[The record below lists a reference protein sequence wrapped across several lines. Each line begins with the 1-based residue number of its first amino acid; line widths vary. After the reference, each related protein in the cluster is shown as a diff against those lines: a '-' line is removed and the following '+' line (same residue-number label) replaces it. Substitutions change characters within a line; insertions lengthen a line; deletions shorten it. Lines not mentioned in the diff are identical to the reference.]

1 MSYFWPIHYA
11 MLDETTVCFLLFPR
25 VHLMDLAGPVQ
36 VFYEASKLGAAPYY
50 VKFCGIDKEVMS
62 EQGLTL
68 GGMQHYQQVKLKKG
82 DFIFVPGIDF
92 KSFTE
97 GQMDRDIR
105 IVSPWL
111 RDHLSRG
118 IQIASVCSGSLVL
131 AAAGLLDRKKCTSHW
146 KCIDYM
152 AQKFPLTN
160 VQTDRLFVQD
170 GNVFSSAGM
179 ASGIDMALS
188 ILETQHG
195 PVLPAKVAREIVV
208 YMRRNNM
215 DHQQTIYLD
224 YRTHFNPSVHMV
236 QDYIISNPAK
246 NPGLEEL
253 AAIGNTSVRTL
264 TRSFKTATG
273 HTIIEF
279 KNAVKVELAR
289 TLIHNKSYT
298 MEKISSLCGF
308 QSVRH
313 LRRIWSR
320 QVGMSLTSYRSGAE
334 V

>member
-1 MSYFWPIHYA
+1 MQT
-11 MLDETTVCFLLFPR
+11 ETIVCFLLFPR

-36 VFYEASKLGAAPYY
+36 VFYEASRLGAAPYK
-50 VKFCGIDKEVMS
+50 VKYCGVSEEVMS
-62 EQGLTL
+62 EQGLGL
-68 GGMQHYQQVKLKKG
+68 HGLEPYEQVRLKKG
-82 DFIFVPGIDF
+82 DFIFIPGIDF

-97 GQMDRDIR
+97 GLLNSDIKR
-105 IVSPWL
+105 ITPWL
-111 RDHLSRG
+111 RDNLAQDV
-118 IQIASVCSGSLVL
+118 QIASVCSGALVL
-131 AAAGLLDRKKCTSHW
+131 AATGLLDRKKCTSHW

-152 AQKFPLTN
+152 TQNFPQTN
-160 VQTDRLFVQD
+160 VQTDRLYVQD
-170 GNVFSSAGM
+170 GNIFSSAGM
-179 ASGIDMALS
+179 TSGIDMALS
-188 ILETQHG
+188 MLEAQHG

-264 TRSFKTATG
+264 TRTFKNATG

-289 TLIHNKSYT
+289 TLVHNQSYT

-313 LRRIWSR
+313 LRRIWGK
-320 QVGMSLTSYRSGAE
+320 QVGMSLTSYRKT
-334 V
+334 